1 MTWGVAFPA
10 PLCGAWG
17 GQGQGAGGRGA
28 GLETGAMLNCCASFG
43 QLALHEIWADKG
55 LIRVEGVMCL
65 SCAQCVASAERRALL
80 RAGGRCGR

>member
-1 MTWGVAFPA
+1 MTWGGAFPA
-10 PLCGAWG
+10 LLCGAWG
-17 GQGQGAGGRGA
+17 GQGQGAWGTGA

-43 QLALHEIWADKG
+43 QLALHEIGADKG

-80 RAGGRCGR
+80 RAGGRCCR

>member
-10 PLCGAWG
+10 LLCGAWG
-17 GQGQGAGGRGA
+17 GQGQGAWGTGA

-43 QLALHEIWADKG
+43 QLALHEIGADKG

-65 SCAQCVASAERRALL
+65 SRAQCVASAERRALL
-80 RAGGRCGR
+80 RAGGRCCR